1 MQNYSPEDV
10 QVYEGIRQALMAEK
24 ITSRDVWGMMKR
36 GEFTPG
42 TEDLLHDIVD
52 FGHYRAEE
60 AAANDRAGEYLA
72 QYMAQKQIMGPWA

>member
-24 ITSRDVWGMMKR
+24 ITSRDVWGMLKK
-36 GEFTPG
+36 GAFTPG
-42 TEDLLHDIVD
+42 TEALLHDIVD

-60 AAANDRAGEYLA
+60 ATASDRAGEYLA
-72 QYMAQKQIMGPWA
+72 QYMAQKEIMGAQ